1 MLTGENVLLVP
12 YSAHH
17 VDKYVLIFLLNT
29 HINVLSCS
37 HSILGVLLR
46 CLFRSKICDGNK
58 YPLFSKLFL

>member
-29 HINVLSCS
+29 HTSS

-46 CLFRSKICDGNK
+46 CLFRSKVCDGNK
-58 YPLFSKLFL
+58 YPLFSNFLL